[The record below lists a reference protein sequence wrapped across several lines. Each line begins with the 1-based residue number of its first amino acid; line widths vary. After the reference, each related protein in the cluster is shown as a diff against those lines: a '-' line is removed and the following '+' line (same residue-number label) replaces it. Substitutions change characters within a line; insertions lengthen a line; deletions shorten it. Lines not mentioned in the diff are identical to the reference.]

1 MKLIELKI
9 LKEDTFYKRIL
20 DELKLSGLDNLYIK
34 KTDRVDY
41 LDIIVN
47 VIEFLTS
54 NKNKLKKLTQEQH
67 ENIVIIIIDEIFEQI
82 GIQTSDEQIEKILKL
97 LKNSLL
103 VQKLSSILIK
113 KIKNLLLKIKFRC

>member
-41 LDIIVN
+41 VDIIVN
-47 VIEFLTS
+47 VNEFLTS